1 VDSTA
6 EVITA
11 TRITPGDVNETHLL
25 LALADAHQA
34 HTGCGADT
42 VVTDSKY
49 GTIENYLACYDR
61 GIAAHLPDLKKA
73 ADKRAT
79 KRQIFPNT
87 LFAYDVDSDIYRC
100 PAGQRLKRKS
110 LHRHRQ
116 SLDYAPKKVCAACAL
131 RPHCTQNKMGRS
143 IKRHLRPDAL
153 DAMRIRTRSSPARR
167 DIRTRQHLMERSFAR
182 AARYGSGRARWRGR
196 WRVEIQEYLTA
207 AIQNIEVLMRY
218 GRDPR
223 KRPAVIIRNWQSAK
237 AYFTD
242 LISLFCRCEYA
253 GR

>member
-1 VDSTA
+1 M
-6 EVITA
+6 
-11 TRITPGDVNETHLL
+11 
-25 LALADAHQA
+25 
-34 HTGCGADT
+34 
-42 VVTDSKY
+42 
-49 GTIENYLACYDR
+49 
-61 GIAAHLPDLKKA
+61 PDLKRA
-73 ADKRAT
+73 ADKRAK
-79 KRQIFPNT
+79 KRQIFPDT
-87 LFAYDVDSDIYRC
+87 LFAYDPDSDTYRC

-110 LHRHRQ
+110 LHSHRQ
-116 SLDYAPKKVCAACAL
+116 SIDYAAPKKVCAACAL

-143 IKRHLRPDAL
+143 IKRHLRQAEL
-153 DAMRIRTRSSPARR
+153 DRMRAGSRSSQAKR
-167 DIRTRQHLMERSFAR
+167 DIRTRQHLMERSYAR
-182 AARYGSGRARWRGR
+182 AARYGFSRARWRGR

-242 LISLFCRCEYA
+242 LISLFCQCEYA